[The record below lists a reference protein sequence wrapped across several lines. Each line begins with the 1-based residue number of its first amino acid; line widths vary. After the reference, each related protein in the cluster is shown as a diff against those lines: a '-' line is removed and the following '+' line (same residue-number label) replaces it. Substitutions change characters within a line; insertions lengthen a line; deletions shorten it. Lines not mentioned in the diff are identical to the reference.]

1 MGTRKNKTEKPAIL
15 RPPFKCHGGKA
26 YLKNWVIDNFPQD
39 YEEMTYVEP
48 YAGAASVLLN
58 KKPSKEEAIND
69 LHAGIIEIFKA
80 IRDDADEFAK
90 RLKKLSYT
98 QRTFD
103 RALKDSAGPFD
114 QKIDMAINE
123 YVLRRMSRGGMKKAF
138 AWSERL
144 RGGQPGDVNAW
155 KTALKMMSSLSERL
169 QNVYI
174 FNKPAVE
181 VIKAFN
187 KPNTL
192 LYVDP
197 PYLHSTRA
205 AKKVYEKCE
214 MTEDDHKKLCE
225 ALVNFKGKVLI
236 SGYDSEL
243 YDSYF
248 VNWQKMFRDIVN
260 HSSQGKTKEYK
271 REIIW
276 KNFVK

>member
-1 MGTRKNKTEKPAIL
+1 MKTRKSKNDKPVIL

-26 YLKNWVIDNFPQD
+26 YLKNWVIDNFPDD

-48 YAGAASVLLN
+48 YSGAASVLLN

-69 LHAGIIEIFKA
+69 LHGGIVEIFKA
-80 IRDDADEFAK
+80 VRDDAEEFAK

-103 RALKDSAGPFD
+103 RALKASVGPFD
-114 QKIDMAINE
+114 QKLDLAVNE

-138 AWSERL
+138 AWSDRL

-155 KTALKMMSSLSERL
+155 KTALKMMPDLSDRL

-205 AKKVYEKCE
+205 AKKVYEKYE

-225 ALVNFKGKVLI
+225 ALVAFKGKVLI

-248 VNWQKMFRDIVN
+248 VNWQKIFRDIVN
-260 HSSQGKTKEYK
+260 HSSQGKKKEIK

-276 KNFVK
+276 KNFV

>member
-1 MGTRKNKTEKPAIL
+1 
-15 RPPFKCHGGKA
+15 
-26 YLKNWVIDNFPQD
+26 
-39 YEEMTYVEP
+39 MTYVEP
-48 YAGAASVLLN
+48 YSGAASVLLN
-58 KKPSKEEAIND
+58 KEPSKEEAMND
-69 LHAGIIEIFKA
+69 LHPGVIEIFKA
-80 IRDDADEFAK
+80 IRDDHVEFAK
-90 RLKKLSYT
+90 RLKKLSYS

-103 RALKDSAGPFD
+103 RALKQSVGPLD
-114 QKIDMAINE
+114 GHLDLAVNE

-155 KTALKMMSSLSERL
+155 KTALKLMPDLSERL
-169 QNVYI
+169 QSVYI

-187 KPNTL
+187 KHNTL

-197 PYLHSTRA
+197 PYLHSTRK
-205 AKKVYEKCE
+205 AKKVYEKYE

-225 ALVNFKGKVLI
+225 VLVTFKGKVLI

-248 VNWQKMFRDIVN
+248 QNWHKIFRDIAN
-260 HSSQGKTKEYK
+260 HSSQSKKKEFK
-271 REIIW
+271 REVLW
-276 KNFVK
+276 MNFVK

>member
-1 MGTRKNKTEKPAIL
+1 MKTTARKSAIL

-26 YLKNWVIDNFPQD
+26 YLKKWVIDNFPSD
-39 YEEMTYVEP
+39 YEDMTYVEP
-48 YAGAASVLLN
+48 YSGAASVLLN
-58 KKPSKEEAIND
+58 KEPSKEEAMND
-69 LHAGIIEIFKA
+69 LHPGVIEIFKA
-80 IRDDADEFAK
+80 IRDDHVEFAK
-90 RLKKLSYT
+90 RLKKLSYS

-103 RALKDSAGPFD
+103 RALKQSVGPLD
-114 QKIDMAINE
+114 GHLDLAVNE

-155 KTALKMMSSLSERL
+155 KTALKLMPDLSERL
-169 QNVYI
+169 QSVYI

-187 KPNTL
+187 KHNTL

-197 PYLHSTRA
+197 PYLHSTRK
-205 AKKVYEKCE
+205 AKKVYEKYE

-225 ALVNFKGKVLI
+225 VLVTFKGKVLI

-248 VNWQKMFRDIVN
+248 QNWHKIFRDIAN
-260 HSSQGKTKEYK
+260 HSSQSKKKEFK
-271 REIIW
+271 REVLW
-276 KNFVK
+276 MNFVK